1 MKKMKQDEMT
11 ARRQFLGTV
20 AAGAAAFGLA
30 SFPLKLNAEPINRIS
45 TKGEQCGSCS

>member
-30 SFPLKLNAEPINRIS
+30 TFPFKLNSKQN
-45 TKGEQCGSCS
+45 